1 MVIFHSYVKLP
12 EGNIHWKFIN
22 YSSLKRSVRCQLPA
36 SRFPLVISLRRQ
48 SIDAIVYDDLSL
60 GGSHGRGWI
69 SMGGSQWC
77 FFSISRTSFS
87 WKMLKVC
94 IDIYCIFGIGT
105 AHRGNSQ
112 KVRDNER
119 QDPSGI
125 SGFLL
130 TILVDKSPQ
139 SSWAKWGIPSPIGSG
154 WPCPPAI
161 WTRCPPITTWRTG
174 DSGWSTQSKPTDA
187 QTELVGDY
195 IYIYMIYIYIYIYVC
210 VCVCVFSCDM
220 IKWSIHLYYDDS
232 SKLSSQRIVHV
243 FPCFSARLEAE
254 RIGFGFCAIPR
265 VRSSWSILWC
275 RRRQN
280 QLRFIVD
287 ICGWM
292 SLACRIWLIM
302 VYYGDSAG

>member
-36 SRFPLVISLRRQ
+36 SRFRLVISLRRQ

-187 QTELVGDY
+187 QTELVGD
-195 IYIYMIYIYIYIYVC
+195 
-210 VCVCVFSCDM
+210 CVCVFLWYDQM
-220 IKWSIHLYYDDS
+220 IYS
-232 SKLSSQRIVHV
+232 SL
-243 FPCFSARLEAE
+243 
-254 RIGFGFCAIPR
+254 
-265 VRSSWSILWC
+265 LW
-275 RRRQN
+275 
-280 QLRFIVD
+280 RFIQIIKSKNSPRFSMFFRTFGSGED
-287 ICGWM
+287 W
-292 SLACRIWLIM
+292 IWLLRDPTGAKQLIDTL
-302 VYYGDSAG
+302 VQEAPKSAAVHSGHMRVDEPCM